1 MRITVIRMASAPKLD
16 LAVVVHEGR
25 SETRHTV
32 TLDTATF
39 DRLAGASGAT
49 PEELV
54 HAVFEFLLEREPK
67 ESILSR
73 FDVTVVGRYFPE
85 FEDEILPYLDRGG
98 TP

>member
-1 MRITVIRMASAPKLD
+1 MTTITVTEARSRPAYELSVTVRD
-16 LAVVVHEGR
+16 GR
-25 SETRHTV
+25 GETHHTV
-32 TLDTATF
+32 TMDAATYG
-39 DRLAGASGAT
+39 RLADASGAT

-85 FEDEILPYLDRGG
+85 FEQSIGSYLG
-98 TP
+98 

>member
-1 MRITVIRMASAPKLD
+1 MSITVSRIASVPRLE

-39 DRLAGASGAT
+39 DRLACASGAT

-73 FDVTVVGRYFPE
+73 FDLTLVQRYFPD
-85 FEDEILPYLDRGG
+85 FEDEIRTYLVQD
-98 TP
+98 